1 MSDLNNRATVTMG
14 TRHEESVQ
22 QQQNAESSRT
32 EKWNSGGKQSQQQ
45 QTAQKGNQ
53 RKLVPSSISI
63 SPVEF
68 ESTLRSSIYTT
79 YEIVDMLSSVFR
91 PAFADF
97 FKARFYPDQKGNLI
111 C

>member
-32 EKWNSGGKQSQQQ
+32 EKWNSGGKQNQQ

-63 SPVEF
+63 SPLFSKLSVIVTK
-68 ESTLRSSIYTT
+68 SIGTLLAITLHIASKI
-79 YEIVDMLSSVFR
+79 IL
-91 PAFADF
+91 
-97 FKARFYPDQKGNLI
+97 
-111 C
+111 